1 MKGEGEMDNSVYVA
15 HGYENR
21 KDYLNN
27 LADEF
32 GVPRKVV
39 YSMAS
44 ILGSNEDF
52 DGLVTELEDCADM
65 FQEED

>member
-1 MKGEGEMDNSVYVA
+1 MDNSVYVA